1 MTIDQRANFQMN
13 DEQMTHR
20 KLKQL
25 SEALNNELSKPQY
38 TVNANCYNCGVDSTV
53 KVNKGV
59 ALDTVE
65 CPNCG
70 CKSLIA
76 KL

>member
-1 MTIDQRANFQMN
+1 MTDS
-13 DEQMTHR
+13 E
-20 KLKQL
+20 KVKQI
-25 SEALNNELSKPQY
+25 SENIRNEMSKPQY
-38 TVNANCYNCGVDSTV
+38 TVHSNCYNCGVDSTV
-53 KVNKGV
+53 KINRGV
-59 ALDTVE
+59 PLDSVE